1 MSYTTDL
8 QLGPRIAHGH
18 FGDVH
23 EGVDAVHGRVAV
35 KVLRQLPGESDPE
48 WVVRR
53 EELLSEA
60 QHLKAAEHANIV
72 RIHNL
77 VRHASSQNLHLVMEF
92 CTDGST
98 VSYYENGPARLNEV
112 RRIATDLCL
121 GLQAVHARGL
131 VHRDIKPGN
140 VLESG
145 GRYKVGDFGLVTDKV
160 MHGYA
165 SAAGYL
171 DHLAF
176 ETHTRSVTST
186 KTDVWAVGMTLYRLL
201 HGRIFYDHHFGSLD
215 IETEI
220 KNGGFALRL
229 PWLPHVPDAW
239 RRFIRKAM
247 HDDSD
252 SRIQSAFAVGPA
264 LSSLPTEPDWECDF
278 EPTRSIWS
286 RQKGARQVRV
296 EMRELSPRKHEWNAE
311 SRGGGKRNLTLGKS
325 DGAVSPRTALSQ
337 LEQFFASAV

>member
-23 EGVDAVHGRVAV
+23 EGVDAVQGRVAV

-145 GRYKVGDFGLVTDKV
+145 GRYKVGDFGLVT
-160 MHGYA
+160 
-165 SAAGYL
+165 
-171 DHLAF
+171 
-176 ETHTRSVTST
+176 TR
-186 KTDVWAVGMTLYRLL
+186 
-201 HGRIFYDHHFGSLD
+201 
-215 IETEI
+215 
-220 KNGGFALRL
+220 
-229 PWLPHVPDAW
+229 
-239 RRFIRKAM
+239 
-247 HDDSD
+247 
-252 SRIQSAFAVGPA
+252 
-264 LSSLPTEPDWECDF
+264 
-278 EPTRSIWS
+278 
-286 RQKGARQVRV
+286 
-296 EMRELSPRKHEWNAE
+296 
-311 SRGGGKRNLTLGKS
+311 
-325 DGAVSPRTALSQ
+325 
-337 LEQFFASAV
+337 